1 MVKVLIGF
9 GLVIEFCSE
18 KKRKNKVLASLVV
31 IVPYDETE
39 QEL

>member
-1 MVKVLIGF
+1 MVKVLVGF
-9 GLVIEFCSE
+9 ELVIEFYSE
-18 KKRKNKVLASLVV
+18 RKDKVLASLVV

>member
-1 MVKVLIGF
+1 VKVLVGF
-9 GLVIEFCSE
+9 GLVIELF
-18 KKRKNKVLASLVV
+18 KRGWKFKVLASLVV